1 MGWGPAV
8 DVGDAG
14 EREGDQSASSFG
26 LGKREFL
33 AKLNLKQLLNYRRQF
48 RSHQLHALSF
58 SLSLS
63 VFVRVC
69 CGERAHRTPS
79 AATRRHFL
87 FRLQRK
93 KYQRYKKFIVRCG
106 RTFKKFMKK
115 EKKNQHCLI
124 WHNRAI
130 AVHACTCVCV
140 QEYSHTQA
148 RTHTHTYCTL
158 NLGSF
163 SFVCLN

>member
-1 MGWGPAV
+1 MRSSCRCRRCT
-8 DVGDAG
+8 
-14 EREGDQSASSFG
+14 REWRGQSASSFG

-58 SLSLS
+58 SLSLCMC

-106 RTFKKFMKK
+106 RTFKTWKK
-115 EKKNQHCLI
+115 KKKATLPNMTQSGYS
-124 WHNRAI
+124 
-130 AVHACTCVCV
+130 CTCVYVCV
-140 QEYSHTQA
+140 CKSTHTRRHA
-148 RTHTHTYCTL
+148 RTHARTALSTWDRFRL
-158 NLGSF
+158 F
-163 SFVCLN
+163 A

>member
-1 MGWGPAV
+1 MQG
-8 DVGDAG
+8 
-14 EREGDQSASSFG
+14 REGDQSASSFG

-33 AKLNLKQLLNYRRQF
+33 VKLNLKQLLNYRRQF

-58 SLSLS
+58 SLSLCLC
-63 VFVRVC
+63 VC
-69 CGERAHRTPS
+69 AVENGHTAPL
-79 AATRRHFL
+79 RRPHGGIFSFACSEKNTKDTTNL
-87 FRLQRK
+87 SYDADEHSKHEKRK
-93 KYQRYKKFIVRCG
+93 KKPTLPNMTQSGYS
-106 RTFKKFMKK
+106 
-115 EKKNQHCLI
+115 
-124 WHNRAI
+124 
-130 AVHACTCVCV
+130 CTCVYVCVCV